1 MASVHHFLKWIFQ
14 PKLSRCFKFKKYQNK
29 WFLCP
34 QFKNIKIRNFKFKLS
49 WCFQFKKY
57 QNRLS
62 QCFRFKNIKTNC
74 LSVVNLKKYRN
85 SQFLSSNCLNASN
98 PKISNRMHS
107 LNPKNIKNLQNK
119 LCQTVSISNS
129 YKSTYI
135 IQTNLISGLNLKYYK
150 LLKMP
155 WCYQFKKHQFK
166 P

>member
-1 MASVHHFLKWIFQ
+1 MFYTQIDPMASVHHFLKWIFQ

-85 SQFLSSNCLNASN
+85 SQFLSSNCLDTPNSYN
-98 PKISNRMHS
+98 IKNNQSKLSRYPQFK
-107 LNPKNIKNLQNK
+107 KNIKIHN
-119 LCQTVSISNS
+119 I
-129 YKSTYI
+129 
-135 IQTNLISGLNLKYYK
+135 
-150 LLKMP
+150 
-155 WCYQFKKHQFK
+155 
-166 P
+166 